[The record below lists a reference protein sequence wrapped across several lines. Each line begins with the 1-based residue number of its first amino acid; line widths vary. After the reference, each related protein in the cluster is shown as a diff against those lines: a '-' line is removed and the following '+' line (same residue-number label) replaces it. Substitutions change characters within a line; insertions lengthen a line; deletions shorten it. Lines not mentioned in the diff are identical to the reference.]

1 MKQVS
6 NENSKPCRHLIN
18 GVVHSIKYNNDDKIL
33 LDFWTLVNISNKAIL
48 KLMTKR
54 SVVKLQTN
62 QNRWQ
67 KIKLKFYYLLK
78 VIPEDIKQKIIARS
92 LNGLTINTISSAF
105 GLHKPAIRGI
115 LNSMKRQKM
124 VEKIGKNYYKYPY
137 RITDRH
143 VFEIEVFID
152 SNKWNKITILRF
164 RQYLE
169 NSTYL
174 NVLSSTGVRY
184 ILKHI
189 LKYTYKRAT
198 SLHSKTLSAER

>member
-18 GVVHSIKYNNDDKIL
+18 GVVHSIQYDNNYKIL

-54 SVVKLQTN
+54 SIVKLQTN

-78 VIPEDIKQKIIARS
+78 VNPEAIKQKVIARS
-92 LNGLTINTISSAF
+92 LNGLTINTLSSAF

-124 VEKIGKNYYKYPY
+124 V
-137 RITDRH
+137 
-143 VFEIEVFID
+143 
-152 SNKWNKITILRF
+152 
-164 RQYLE
+164 
-169 NSTYL
+169 
-174 NVLSSTGVRY
+174 
-184 ILKHI
+184 
-189 LKYTYKRAT
+189 
-198 SLHSKTLSAER
+198 

>member
-1 MKQVS
+1 MQT
-6 NENSKPCRHLIN
+6 LIN
-18 GVVHSIKYNNDDKIL
+18 EVVHSIQYDNNYKIL

-67 KIKLKFYYLLK
+67 KIKLKLYYLLK
-78 VIPEDIKQKIIARS
+78 VIPEAIKQNVIVRS
-92 LNGLTINTISSAF
+92 LKGLTIKTLPSAF
-105 GLHKPAIRGI
+105 GLHNPAIRGI

-124 VEKIGKNYYKYPY
+124 VKKLGKNYHKYPY
-137 RITDRH
+137 RITDSH
-143 VFEIEVFID
+143 VFEVEVFLD
-152 SNKWNKITILRF
+152 SNKWNKITYLRF
-164 RQYLE
+164 KQHFE

-198 SLHSKTLSAER
+198 SLH